1 MVKGARQRE
10 WPRHLSTHTHTH
22 WTLPTTLSVL
32 ETPFDIH
39 VSSVYQ
45 THTCMQA
52 PIPTLC
58 ISAKKTHNKG
68 SRTRP
73 IMSTLMPR
81 SGIPVICSRATLSCD
96 SSYFCWKNVRI
107 FCSTKDSHI
116 FPAINNGVFL
126 ILMFQIL
133 MFQPLYFEQLAP
145 GLHSYRQK
153 YSLNFGYQAAISVKS
168 NFMFVPCL

>member
-1 MVKGARQRE
+1 MFLQGWVNGILINESSVYGTLCIVLLKILNMGLYFSEIDTRG
-10 WPRHLSTHTHTH
+10 WPYRRRDLL
-22 WTLPTTLSVL
+22 LPFNHSFA
-32 ETPFDIH
+32 PFDIH

-58 ISAKKTHNKG
+58 ISAKMTHNKG

-96 SSYFCWKNVRI
+96 SSYCFTN
-107 FCSTKDSHI
+107 
-116 FPAINNGVFL
+116 
-126 ILMFQIL
+126 
-133 MFQPLYFEQLAP
+133 PLTIYF
-145 GLHSYRQK
+145 
-153 YSLNFGYQAAISVKS
+153 
-168 NFMFVPCL
+168 